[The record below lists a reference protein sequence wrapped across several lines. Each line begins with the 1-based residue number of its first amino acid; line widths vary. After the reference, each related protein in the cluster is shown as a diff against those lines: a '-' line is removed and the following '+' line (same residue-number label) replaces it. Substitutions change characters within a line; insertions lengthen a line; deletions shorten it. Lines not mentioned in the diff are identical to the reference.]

1 MRMRPTHAVLGA
13 LTVMMGSAIA
23 LAAGQAD
30 AQSAIQISVSSRHL
44 AFGQDLRVSGNA
56 TSQSAGKTIVLEF
69 ARAGSGHWRAV
80 QSTRAGSRG
89 GFRFKTRLRQSG
101 LVRAVEPTSASAST
115 SASTSSGGSSVSSAD
130 PGSTAASSARAVA
143 VASEFR
149 LRSHSMKL
157 LQGQTITVSGRLLP
171 EVGRRKVRLFGRSGG
186 GWHWLTSTRTGR
198 HGGFRLRYRAGQLGS
213 QQVRA
218 FFHGDRLNTHTS
230 RWVGQLTVFRQSLAS
245 WYADG
250 GATACGFHA
259 TMGVA
264 NRSLPCG
271 TKVTFRY
278 GGHQVTAVVDDRGPY
293 VGGRE
298 WDLNQNTAGAL
309 GFAGVGPVWATR

>member
-1 MRMRPTHAVLGA
+1 MVVIP
-13 LTVMMGSAIA
+13 GSAIV
-23 LAAGQAD
+23 LVAGQAD

-56 TSQSAGKTIVLEF
+56 TAQGAGKTIVLEF
-69 ARAGSGHWRAV
+69 ERVGSGRWRAV
-80 QSTRAGSRG
+80 QSTRAGSHG
-89 GFRFKTRLRQSG
+89 SFRFRTTLKQSG
-101 LVRAVEPTSASAST
+101 LVRAVEPN
-115 SASTSSGGSSVSSAD
+115 STSSGGSSLTSAD

-143 VASEFR
+143 VASAFR
-149 LRSHSMKL
+149 LRSRSMKL
-157 LQGQTITVSGRLLP
+157 LQGQMVAVRGRLLP
-171 EVGRRKVRLFGRSGG
+171 EVGDRKVRLFGRARG
-186 GWHWLTSTRTGR
+186 GWHWLASTRTGR
-198 HGGFRLRYRAGQLGS
+198 HGGFRLRYRTSALGI

-218 FFHGDRLNTHTS
+218 FFPGDRLNTHTS
-230 RWVGQLTVFRQSLAS
+230 HWVGQLTVFRESLAS
-245 WYADG
+245 WYEDG

-278 GGHQVTAVVDDRGPY
+278 GGDQVTAVVDDRGPY

-298 WDLNQNTAGAL
+298 WDLNQNTASAL
-309 GFAGVGPVWATR
+309 GFGGVGTLWSTR